1 MRICDIERILNTF
14 GWINLIGRYSYFDFE
29 TNSRG
34 QEFAKNKI
42 KKMSK
47 NFNKNLVNSNKTRS
61 EIRALDARHF

>member
-34 QEFAKNKI
+34 LTPV
-42 KKMSK
+42 KKAPI
-47 NFNKNLVNSNKTRS
+47 NLGKNLGNSNKTRK
-61 EIRALDARHF
+61 EIRVLDARHF